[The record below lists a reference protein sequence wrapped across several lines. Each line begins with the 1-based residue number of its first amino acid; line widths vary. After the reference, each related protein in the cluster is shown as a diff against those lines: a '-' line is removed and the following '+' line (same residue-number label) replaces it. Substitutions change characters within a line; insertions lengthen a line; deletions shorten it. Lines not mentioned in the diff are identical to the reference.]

1 MSHIKLKSALAALLL
16 TATCQL
22 TGGVESRIE
31 GGVVAI
37 ESDTAV
43 VSKNLEE
50 LAASPIYLERESLRI
65 EANTPQRKYIPCIY
79 DMPYSIT
86 ANYPHYK
93 ELWVNTGVLFG
104 AGFVTLGVLELL
116 PENATAWNK
125 AEIHKRPVFDRWWH
139 NVKSGPVWDKDNL
152 IFNYVLHPYG
162 GAAYYMSA
170 RSQGFNMFYSFLYG
184 LGVSTFFWE
193 YGIEAFMEIPSIQ
206 DLFITPIG
214 GVLIGETFYRVKRYI
229 VEHDYHLLGSR
240 FLGTFVAFLVDPVNE
255 VVNLVRGNPA
265 KGYSSRHRS
274 ALGTEIVCYPWMRPA
289 PGGSGTATGFTV
301 AFTF

>member
-1 MSHIKLKSALAALLL
+1 MSCSRIRSGLLAVALLACS
-16 TATCQL
+16 TATFAA
-22 TGGVESRIE
+22 ERR
-31 GGVVAI
+31 VVGLEA
-37 ESDTAV
+37 DTAV
-43 VSKNLEE
+43 IERAVAFDARAPMKYELESE
-50 LAASPIYLERESLRI
+50 RIAESSPR
-65 EANTPQRKYIPCIY
+65 RKFIPCIY

-93 ELWVNTGVLFG
+93 ELWQNTAVLFG

-139 NVKSGPVWDKDNL
+139 NVKSGPVWDKDNPM
-152 IFNYVLHPYG
+152 FNYVLHPYG

-206 DLFITPIG
+206 DLFVTPIG
-214 GVLIGETFYRVKRYI
+214 GILIGETFYRVKRYI
-229 VEHDYHLLGSR
+229 VEHDYCLLGSK

-265 KGYSSRHRS
+265 HGYSKRHQPR
-274 ALGTEIVCYPWMRPA
+274 LGSDIVCYPWLRPA
-289 PGGSGTATGFTV
+289 PGCDGHAMGFTMSL
-301 AFTF
+301 TF

>member
-1 MSHIKLKSALAALLL
+1 MSRSRIRSGLLSVALLAG
-16 TATCQL
+16 TAGTFAA
-22 TGGVESRIE
+22 ERR
-31 GGVVAI
+31 VVRLDA
-37 ESDTAV
+37 DTAV
-43 VSKNLEE
+43 LEKTVALE
-50 LAASPIYLERESLRI
+50 VGVPMNRGIENERVAATSR
-65 EANTPQRKYIPCIY
+65 QRKFVPCIY

-93 ELWVNTGVLFG
+93 ELWQNTAVLFG

-125 AEIHKRPVFDRWWH
+125 AEVHKRPVFDRWWH

-152 IFNYVLHPYG
+152 MFNYVLHPYG
-162 GAAYYMSA
+162 GAVYYMSA

-206 DLFITPIG
+206 DLFVTPIG
-214 GVLIGETFYRVKRYI
+214 GILIGETFYRVKRYI
-229 VEHDYHLLGSR
+229 VEHDYCLSGSK

-265 KGYSSRHRS
+265 RGYSNHHQPR
-274 ALGTEIVCYPWMRPA
+274 LGGGIACYPWLRPS
-289 PGGSGTATGFTV
+289 GGSVGQAMGFTMSL
-301 AFTF
+301 TF

>member
-1 MSHIKLKSALAALLL
+1 MSCLRIRSGLLAVALMAGSAVTFAANSGVVRLEPDTAVLKKTVALEARSHIKHELESERIAA
-16 TATCQL
+16 TSPQ
-22 TGGVESRIE
+22 
-31 GGVVAI
+31 
-37 ESDTAV
+37 
-43 VSKNLEE
+43 SK
-50 LAASPIYLERESLRI
+50 YV
-65 EANTPQRKYIPCIY
+65 PCIY

-93 ELWVNTGVLFG
+93 GLWQNTAVLFG
-104 AGFVTLGVLELL
+104 AGFVTLGVLEML

-139 NVKSGPVWDKDNL
+139 NVKSGPVWDKDNP

-206 DLFITPIG
+206 DLFVTPIG
-214 GVLIGETFYRVKRYI
+214 GVLIGETFFRVKRYI
-229 VEHDYHLLGSR
+229 VEHDYCLLGSR

-265 KGYSSRHRS
+265 HGYSKRHQPRV
-274 ALGTEIVCYPWMRPA
+274 GTDIVCYPWLRPD
-289 PGGSGTATGFTV
+289 PGCQGHAMGFTMSL
-301 AFTF
+301 TF